1 MQTAVLSRWCAS
13 ARRVSIVAR
22 PWSSERALA
31 ATRHRD
37 KTAGSTAVGEKRLG
51 AMLGGMLGGLLDGS
65 TLTSALPRAAAAA
78 SAAAVLPARDLAAA
92 SRSHPWLFSAS
103 LHSFRLRPVNT

>member
-1 MQTAVLSRWCAS
+1 MLLAVLSRWCAS

-51 AMLGGMLGGLLDGS
+51 GMLGAMLGGS